1 MDMGLRDK
9 VAIVTGGSVGLG
21 RAIARALAAEGAK
34 IAIADIDDARGKEL
48 VKELAGQ
55 GTQAIIVKTD
65 VSKSQD
71 VQAMVKVVNEN
82 FGRIDILI
90 NNAGIVGPQGPWVDL
105 AERSFDLVMGVNFKG
120 IFLCAK
126 YVLPY
131 MIEQKSGKIINTSSC
146 AGKTGEEYN
155 GVYSATK
162 AAIRNFTQSLS
173 KEVGQYDI
181 NVNAVCPAALDTD
194 LMEKVYRERSEYFGY
209 DPEELRKAIQSGYK
223 LPHNLTVV
231 DAANVVVFL
240 AGNKT
245 NMMTGQ
251 GVNITGGIEMH

>member
-48 VKELAGQ
+48 VEELAGQ

-105 AERSFDLVMGVNFKG
+105 AERSFDLVMSVNFKG

>member
-1 MDMGLRDK
+1 MDMGLKDK
-9 VAIVTGGSVGLG
+9 VAIVTGGAMGLG
-21 RAIARALAAEGAK
+21 RGIALALGREGAR
-34 IAIADIDDARGKEL
+34 IVIADVNEAEAKNVVAEL
-48 VKELAGQ
+48 TAGGVEALA
-55 GTQAIIVKTD
+55 IKTD
-65 VSKSQD
+65 VAQSD
-71 VQAMVKVVNEN
+71 HVQTMVKAVIDK

-90 NNAGIVGPQGPWVDL
+90 NNAGIVGPQGPWIDL
-105 AERSFDLVMGVNFKG
+105 SEDSFDLVMGINFKG
-120 IFLCAK
+120 IYLCAK
-126 YVLPY
+126 YVLPH

-162 AAIRNFTQSLS
+162 AAIWNFTQSLS

-181 NVNAVCPAALDTD
+181 NVNAVCPAAMDTD
-194 LMEKVYRERSEYFGY
+194 LMEKVYRERSEFFGY
-209 DPEELRKAIQSGYK
+209 NPDELRKAIKSGYK
-223 LPHNLTVV
+223 LPHDLTVK

-240 AGNKT
+240 ASDKT